1 MDGSPPVCEAPAA
14 AIEPQEEKK
23 EEMSTPTPF
32 YKKRISLLLLSCSL
46 LQSLVV
52 LVQELLCLVETVD
65 GGGGTPAP
73 DTPAPTNSPTEKP
86 LDPLREEVAR
96 LYIADKITSTA
107 DLEDPSSP
115 QNAAWKWLVGKDE
128 LSWLVVDDQ
137 VSFDKKA

>member
-1 MDGSPPVCEAPAA
+1 MLLV
-14 AIEPQEEKK
+14 AIACGAGAG
-23 EEMSTPTPF
+23 
-32 YKKRISLLLLSCSL
+32 IALSGG
-46 LQSLVV
+46 
-52 LVQELLCLVETVD
+52 D

-73 DTPAPTNSPTEKP
+73 GTPAPTNSPTEKP